1 MEAIIAE
8 FITKPITVII
18 TTFISGVISTFIA
31 FKVTQILTNIDN
43 RNKENIY
50 KAVSDFFNNKTK
62 MRHLLSDISGN
73 PDLES
78 EFQEFLINSLK
89 KGEHLDEIGD
99 KIYQLIRDKF
109 IWMTSEDKNVKRLHG
124 ISPKPQP
131 EMMDYI
137 KELSKLM
144 KKP

>member
-50 KAVSDFFNNKTK
+50 K
-62 MRHLLSDISGN
+62 
-73 PDLES
+73 
-78 EFQEFLINSLK
+78 
-89 KGEHLDEIGD
+89 
-99 KIYQLIRDKF
+99 
-109 IWMTSEDKNVKRLHG
+109 
-124 ISPKPQP
+124 
-131 EMMDYI
+131 
-137 KELSKLM
+137 
-144 KKP
+144 